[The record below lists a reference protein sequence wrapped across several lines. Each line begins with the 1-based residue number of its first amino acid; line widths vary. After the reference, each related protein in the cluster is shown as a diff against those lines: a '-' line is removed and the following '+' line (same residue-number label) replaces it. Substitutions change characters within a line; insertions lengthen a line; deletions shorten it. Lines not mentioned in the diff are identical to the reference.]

1 MTTISIVYQM
11 HCDYPEVWQ
20 TWNDGRF
27 SSSMCKVYSFEVY
40 TGFVIHCLL
49 GTSLPL
55 AIAVSA
61 LLAHYTVC
69 IYQLL
74 LICVL
79 LIGIISQVDK
89 FTSAS
94 HIQLGLQC
102 CFNYLRHLTTT
113 VLIHLSHFTNVLKFD
128 GVNWTKIVS
137 VSVSRNTFEANFLY
151 AFEGQS
157 FWRKSLHSTDTGKTG
172 KQVKQGEKRHR
183 L

>member
-1 MTTISIVYQM
+1 MVLYHKQTKGMTTISIVYQM

-20 TWNDGRF
+20 TWNDRRF

-40 TGFVIHCLL
+40 THFVIHCLL

-69 IYQLL
+69 IYQFVF
-74 LICVL
+74 CC

-89 FTSAS
+89 FTSAG

-137 VSVSRNTFEANFLY
+137 VSVSRNTFWGKFPIC
-151 AFEGQS
+151 S
-157 FWRKSLHSTDTGKTG
+157 WRAKLLEKKSSYY
-172 KQVKQGEKRHR
+172 RYR
-183 L
+183 